1 MNADRRLEGVGATS
15 LLTAAA
21 RALETERP
29 GGLLSDPLAR
39 VLAGSEGFELLAR
52 GAMGPVA
59 SNGSPM
65 YVVRHRFFD
74 DILLELTESS
84 GIRQVVLV
92 AAGLD
97 TRAFRLDW
105 PDGTR
110 VFEIDQPSVFA
121 YKDGLLE
128 TEDAAPRA
136 ERLVVPADLRED
148 WPEALLAR
156 EFDPARPSAWVAEGL
171 LFYLPEPAVH
181 RLLDD
186 TFRLSAPGSSFA
198 ADMMS
203 ASPGPPQEFKD
214 LFASLGAPFVFV
226 PEDLGGLVR
235 SHGWDADEIRFD
247 EVARRVGTEL
257 PAEGR
262 VVIAQRP

>member
-29 GGLLSDPLAR
+29 DGLLSDPLAR
-39 VLAGSEGFELLAR
+39 VLAGSEGFELLDR

-59 SNGSPM
+59 SNGSPL

-74 DILLELTESS
+74 DILMEVTERS

-121 YKDGLLE
+121 YKDAILE
-128 TEDAAPRA
+128 AEGAMPRVD
-136 ERLVVPADLRED
+136 RVVVPADLREE
-148 WPEALLAR
+148 WPEALR
-156 EFDPARPSAWVAEGL
+156 SRGFDAERATVWVAEGL

-181 RLLDD
+181 RLLED
-186 TFRLSAPGSSFA
+186 TYGLSAPESVLA
-198 ADMMS
+198 TDMMS
-203 ASPGPPQEFKD
+203 ASPGPPQEFQD
-214 LFASLGAPFVFV
+214 LFASLGAPFLFRTG
-226 PEDLGGLVR
+226 DLAGLVR
-235 SHGWDADEIRFD
+235 GHGWEAEVIRFD

-257 PAEGR
+257 PARGQ
-262 VVIAQRP
+262 VAIARRS